1 MNICLLGCEVGETA
15 PYWRREPRDLC
26 VCLRGEF
33 CAGTHYYNLA
43 CKAASMPWMQSY
55 LWVNWIFSIC
65 CLKHTLIAS
74 GFLCRLLNLIFD
86 LVICALSGSQGTDRS
101 TWFLEIRCYS
111 LFCPPLPYHPS
122 PKGETTQIFLC
133 WLSFLLSI
141 CCLLLVWE
149 MNIILLIW
157 NFYFFHTFT
166 EMKI

>member
-1 MNICLLGCEVGETA
+1 MRLA
-15 PYWRREPRDLC
+15 PYWRREPRDLF

-111 LFCPPLPYHPS
+111 LFCPPLPYPPS
-122 PKGETTQIFLC
+122 PKGERNYSNFLC